1 MPDGKSLLGLS
12 DESGEVEFWRV
23 PANGLGPS
31 TQVTT
36 DGAVL
41 RWDGL
46 PSPDGK
52 SIAHYDKDQQLWV
65 FDLGTKKQTKVAFA
79 GNGDFDDLA
88 WSPDSRFLAYTAPDA
103 NTLTRIF
110 LWEAATGRIE
120 PVTSDR
126 YDSVSPA
133 WSRDSK
139 WIYFLSDRNFVSLV
153 GSPWGSRQPEPFYD
167 KQTRIYHVPL
177 VPQRAVAVSASRR
190 APSGGK
196 ERRREERRREEG
208 RGEEGRAGTK
218 DDGDEG
224 RVGTKDEGT
233 KDKEDEGQSDAG
245 RAGGSREPG
254 DAAD

>member
-1 MPDGKSLLGLS
+1 MACRRPTASPS
-12 DESGEVEFWRV
+12 RTTTRTSSSGC
-23 PANGLGPS
+23 S
-31 TQVTT
+31 T
-36 DGAVL
+36 L
-41 RWDGL
+41 R
-46 PSPDGK
+46 
-52 SIAHYDKDQQLWV
+52 
-65 FDLGTKKQTKVAFA
+65 TKKQTKLAFA

-177 VPQRAVAVSASRR
+177 VPRRAVAVSASRR
-190 APSGGK
+190 APSGRE
-196 ERRREERRREEG
+196 ERRREERRREKG
-208 RGEEGRAGTK
+208 RGEEGRQ
-218 DDGDEG
+218 G
-224 RVGTKDEGT
+224 RRTT
-233 KDKEDEGQSDAG
+233 G
-245 RAGGSREPG
+245 RRTSR
-254 DAAD
+254 ARRTRKASRTTRASRASRWTSRTW